1 MTPYYL
7 NEDDSRH
14 FHRSL
19 KKACDANDKTYYPK
33 FKKWCDD
40 YFHITHRGE
49 GEMSFV
55 VLLDF

>member
-1 MTPYYL
+1 LTPYYL

-19 KKACDANDKTYYPK
+19 KKACDAHDKTYYPK

-40 YFHITHRGE
+40 YFNIAHRGE
-49 GEMSFV
+49 GEISFV
-55 VLLDF
+55 VLQDF